1 MSVPL
6 ANTGPLNVAGLYEAG
21 AGLILEPSQEPDAE
35 RERYHPHDSVRK
47 PYHGYANS
55 ATLKLQEIR
64 HDV

>member
-6 ANTGPLNVAGLYEAG
+6 ANTGPLNVAGLYDAG

-47 PYHGYANS
+47 P
-55 ATLKLQEIR
+55 
-64 HDV
+64 